1 MGMLVKLYLLFT
13 FILLGQIIYPQQ
25 LNNNKITELIK
36 SYEKG
41 TSFSGVVLLTEKDS
55 AIYRKAFGYSNKT
68 FDIKNTISTRFNLA
82 SISKEIVVTAVIK
95 LASEGKIK
103 LSSPISKY
111 IGNELGELGK
121 SITVRQLLCHTSG
134 LPREVEFSK
143 CDNLTLKDFMGRIK
157 NLKLLF
163 DPGEKYGY
171 SNAGYIV
178 LGRIVEVVSGI
189 EYSKY
194 IENAILGPLKMG
206 NTGFTNGEK
215 VIKNLST
222 GYYLGRDGISIGE
235 RSRQLGIYPPGGM
248 YSTADDL
255 IKFVNG
261 LRYNKL
267 FSSEWRDSIFTSHIG
282 IEKNQFS
289 GYGFDIVLNGD
300 KKYYLAAGS
309 AEGNKNALLIDS
321 ANWDIII
328 IFSNDGDT
336 PVFDILKDLLKI
348 KSGQIPEG
356 PKICKVND
364 PAYYKNFIG
373 EYDFSNTP
381 IASKMDQKNYIIS
394 FLFENGHFF
403 LFDPS
408 DNSANQLCEN
418 ENKKLKLSF
427 TDEMNIWFNTS
438 KENEY
443 EMYISWNSVISKGIK
458 IK

>member
-41 TSFSGVVLLTEKDS
+41 TSFSGIVLLTEKDS

>member
-1 MGMLVKLYLLFT
+1 LL
-13 FILLGQIIYPQQ
+13 LRAQ
-25 LNNNKITELIK
+25 
-36 SYEKG
+36 
-41 TSFSGVVLLTEKDS
+41 
-55 AIYRKAFGYSNKT
+55 YS
-68 FDIKNTISTRFNLA
+68 
-82 SISKEIVVTAVIK
+82 
-95 LASEGKIK
+95 
-103 LSSPISKY
+103 
-111 IGNELGELGK
+111 ELGELGK

-427 TDEMNIWFNTS
+427 TDEMSIWFNTS

>member
-427 TDEMNIWFNTS
+427 TDEMSIWFNTS

>member
-1 MGMLVKLYLLFT
+1 MLVKLYLLFT

-427 TDEMNIWFNTS
+427 TDEMSIWFNTS